1 MTRPHG
7 RRIAVWRS
15 STCSNAE
22 NAVRCVMRAVGAAV
36 LVSLLVSGC
45 ATNPEEDP
53 VQIKLNDLDTRLQR
67 IERANQSV
75 VEMAQKLDSTQ
86 AEIRSLRGTV
96 DELQNNNEALKR
108 QQRELYSDLDKRLA
122 ANAAAGA
129 GVPGGVVPSGG
140 VPGSPGSAAT
150 EQTAYSQAFDALK
163 ASNYQAAISGFESFL
178 TTYPNSPIA
187 ENAQYWLG
195 EAHYAKGEYDKA
207 AQSFQAV
214 GQRWPNSRKSPDA
227 LLKLGFSQIEMKQ
240 YSEAR
245 VTLADVTRKF
255 PDSDAAKLAAER
267 LRKLP
272 ADAH

>member
-1 MTRPHG
+1 
-7 RRIAVWRS
+7 
-15 STCSNAE
+15 
-22 NAVRCVMRAVGAAV
+22 MRTVVAAI
-36 LVSLLVSGC
+36 LVSGLVSAC
-45 ATNPEEDP
+45 AVNPEEDP
-53 VQIKLNDLDTRLQR
+53 VQIKLNELDGRLQR

-75 VEMAQKLDSTQ
+75 VEMAQKLDATQ

-108 QQRELYSDLDKRLA
+108 QQRELYSDLDKRLT
-122 ANAAAGA
+122 ANAAVGSAG
-129 GVPGGVVPSGG
+129 GGLAPSGG

-163 ASNYQAAISGFESFL
+163 ASNYQGAISGFESFL
-178 TTYPNSPIA
+178 ATYPNSPIA

-240 YSEAR
+240 LAEAR
-245 VTLADVTRKF
+245 VTLADVTRKY

-272 ADAH
+272 AGAR